1 MPLGSKGLAAVAG
14 THQRGLLGVG
24 GRGPSVQEGC
34 KAQLTG
40 QELGSSLWL
49 RHLSRRAK
57 GALPSRS
64 MALGGGLG
72 VCGWGARVVL
82 PRPVLRERGRAF

>member
-1 MPLGSKGLAAVAG
+1 M
-14 THQRGLLGVG
+14 
-24 GRGPSVQEGC
+24 QEGC

-49 RHLSRRAK
+49 RHLSWRAK
-57 GALPSRS
+57 GALSSRS

-72 VCGWGARVVL
+72 VCGWGWRMVL
-82 PRPVLRERGRAF
+82 PSSGAAGEGPGIPAQVPSLRSSVRPGHVRVSDSRG